1 MRWVYPLKNKLGW
14 QQWLLVGFG
23 FALLGCSTGPERPSP
38 SPLPQ
43 VAESAIKI
51 QPSWRAN
58 LGATVEAT
66 RAQVSGGQI
75 ALASDEGRLEV
86 RQASDGKQLW
96 QLDIPQG
103 ISAGVGF
110 DGRTAVVVDSNN
122 RLTAAVQGEVVWRQ
136 TLDAKVFTPPL
147 VVAGRVFVIT
157 GARHVFAFDAAN
169 GARLWKHTFSG
180 EPLALRAPLFLG
192 AYQNS
197 VMAGLAENLVAL
209 RPDNGQA
216 FWSVSMARPRGATEI
231 ERLSDIVAGA
241 FASGDA
247 ICARAFQLSV
257 ACASLA
263 KGQRLWAQEDE
274 GHTGLAGDDTRVFG
288 SNSNGVL
295 KAWQLESGDL
305 LWQQDALKFRQLSA
319 PVSLGQ
325 TIAVG
330 DVEGYVHWVSKSNGQ
345 VLARVPT
352 DGSPVVG
359 APLLVNQTLI
369 AVTAKGGVFAWQP
382 E

>member
-1 MRWVYPLKNKLGW
+1 
-14 QQWLLVGFG
+14 
-23 FALLGCSTGPERPSP
+23 
-38 SPLPQ
+38 
-43 VAESAIKI
+43 
-51 QPSWRAN
+51 
-58 LGATVEAT
+58 
-66 RAQVSGGQI
+66 
-75 ALASDEGRLEV
+75 
-86 RQASDGKQLW
+86 
-96 QLDIPQG
+96 
-103 ISAGVGF
+103 
-110 DGRTAVVVDSNN
+110 
-122 RLTAAVQGEVVWRQ
+122 
-136 TLDAKVFTPPL
+136 
-147 VVAGRVFVIT
+147 
-157 GARHVFAFDAAN
+157 
-169 GARLWKHTFSG
+169 
-180 EPLALRAPLFLG
+180 LALRAPLFLG